1 MDIPLEVSQLST
13 MNAIVPTQY
22 SLTIMEKLLVG
33 ALHNESILLVSETG
47 CGKTTLVQHL
57 AHLLNKRLHVFNMSL
72 GSDVG
77 DLVGGFKPVDCKVL
91 LRKLLLKYIKH
102 FNRLPVQTNN
112 EKYLAS
118 LQTLQERG
126 ENKRVLEAMIK
137 SLEMVKQ
144 KANTGSLPKWE
155 KLEGSIMRMYD
166 NVDRLESNLVF
177 MFLEGNLLKALKN
190 GDWILVDE
198 INLASN

>member
-1 MDIPLEVSQLST
+1 
-13 MNAIVPTQY
+13 
-22 SLTIMEKLLVG
+22 
-33 ALHNESILLVSETG
+33 
-47 CGKTTLVQHL
+47 
-57 AHLLNKRLHVFNMSL
+57 MSL
-72 GSDVG
+72 GSDVS

-91 LRKLLLKYIKH
+91 LKKLLYKYIKH
-102 FNRLPVQTNN
+102 FNRLPNQKNN
-112 EKYLAS
+112 EKYIAS

-144 KANTGSLPKWE
+144 KATPESLAKWE
-155 KLEGSIMRMYD
+155 KLEGRMMRMYE